1 MDHFSRYDGLEILVE
16 WIAPFKEGKE
26 VADIQ
31 LAIVLTKVS
40 PLRGSQSICAP
51 FFFNN
56 DNDNRDRSLVM
67 ERGEGRKERGVKAMS
82 DSLEDGAKLF
92 FIKKFMGISRL
103 IARYILRGFHLPSY
117 IAGYKQYM

>member
-40 PLRGSQSICAP
+40 PLRDSQSICAP
-51 FFFNN
+51 FFYN